1 MSKHRSSQST
11 KTLMCPSSAAET
23 ADSVIFGIVLGTPEA
38 PHVLHLDQ
46 VKPIPAELLELDA
59 PVKPAEIFRIAG
71 TCSENDC
78 QHYDGSK
85 CRLVERIVD
94 GLPIVTEQIPAC
106 AIRSTCRWWYQSG
119 KEACLRCQ
127 QIVRDNCIVTTELYQ
142 ATDPAIYEEC
152 KIGASSA

>member
-1 MSKHRSSQST
+1 MSHKSS
-11 KTLMCPSSAAET
+11 KILKCPSAPAET
-23 ADSVIFGIVLGTPEA
+23 EDSVIFGIVLGTPEA

-78 QHYDGSK
+78 KHYDGSK

-94 GLPIVTEQIPAC
+94 SLPTVTEQIPAC

-127 QIVRDNCIVTTELYQ
+127 QIVRDNCIVTIELYQ
-142 ATDPAIYEEC
+142 ATDPAIYEEYEM
-152 KIGASSA
+152 GASSS